1 MNIINRSHL
10 QIERQR
16 RQRRTSNY
24 EELLKCLRVH
34 YFYKLSTMPSQE
46 KILETSRSILNSFEG
61 KKKICVI
68 SKFMRN
74 VEVHFLNR

>member
-1 MNIINRSHL
+1 MNIKNRSHL

-24 EELLKCLRVH
+24 EELLECFKVH
-34 YFYKLSTMPSQE
+34 YFYKLSTRPSQE
-46 KILETSRSILNSFEG
+46 KILETSRSILNSFKG
-61 KKKICVI
+61 KKKKSLI

-74 VEVHFLNR
+74 VSIQFFE